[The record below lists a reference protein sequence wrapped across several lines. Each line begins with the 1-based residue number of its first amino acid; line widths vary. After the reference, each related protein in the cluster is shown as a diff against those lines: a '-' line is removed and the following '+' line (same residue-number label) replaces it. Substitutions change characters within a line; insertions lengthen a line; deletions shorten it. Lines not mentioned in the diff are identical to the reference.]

1 MLAQGERTRVLR
13 IGTDREGRG
22 LARLAVARRERLG
35 VMAGVIGWLLVW
47 TTEAKAAESPSQVD
61 SKDSKARKPKNLDS
75 MCIRLVSAFR
85 GQVDSREFLSFPVRL
100 YAWFAGFP
108 IECTWLHEG
117 RLRNRD

>member
-47 TTEAKAAESPSQVD
+47 TEAKVAESPSQVD
-61 SKDSKARKPKNLDS
+61 SKDSQARKLASSPS
-75 MCIRLVSAFR
+75 SAW
-85 GQVDSREFLSFPVRL
+85 L
-100 YAWFAGFP
+100 AWGNTGFAG
-108 IECTWLHEG
+108 IEPPDFEKSGSPSC
-117 RLRNRD
+117 N